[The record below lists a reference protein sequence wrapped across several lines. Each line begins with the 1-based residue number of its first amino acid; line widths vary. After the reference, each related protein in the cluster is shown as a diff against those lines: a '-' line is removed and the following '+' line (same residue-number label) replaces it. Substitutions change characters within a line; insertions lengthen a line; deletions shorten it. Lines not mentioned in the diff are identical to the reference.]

1 MNINSII
8 NKVAIKIPN
17 LEKNIDQIT
26 FEHIQNDNEVAFLQ
40 GKTIFYTD
48 GLFLNYS
55 DEEQAFIVAHEVMH
69 YFLHQKNGSKDFSKF
84 DNKDLAN
91 FVEDAQINQLLIEL
105 NFKAPEDV
113 VLLEG
118 AWNYEFEDL
127 YNKLLPMWKELSR
140 NNNWSKYNNVTDIL
154 NNTEFITNNN
164 QGFKK

>member
-1 MNINSII
+1 MNINSIL

-17 LEKNIDQIT
+17 LEKIIYQIT

-48 GLFLNYS
+48 RLFLNYS

-69 YFLHQKNGSKDFSKF
+69 YFLHQKNGSKDLSKF
-84 DNKDLAN
+84 DEDLAN
-91 FVEDAQINQLLIEL
+91 FVEDAQINQLLIKL
-105 NFKAPEDV
+105 HFMAPEGV
-113 VLLEG
+113 VLLED
-118 AWNYEFEDL
+118 ALNYEFEDL
-127 YNKLLPMWKELSR
+127 YNKLLPMRKELSR
-140 NNNWSKYNNVTDIL
+140 NNNWSKYTNVTDIL